1 MSVVTVQ
8 LGQCGN
14 QIGSQFFSAVANDLH
29 SSPNSRLFGDYDD
42 ECVDRFFSV
51 DDRGKWTARAVMVDT
66 EPKVIAQTAA
76 EARRSGIWKYANR
89 SDVCER
95 RGSGNNWACGYC
107 VHGRRAA
114 GPTLEAVRRAV
125 ESCDHFAGFVAHM
138 SLAGGTGS
146 GLGSYLTRRLRDDYP
161 HCFIVNQVIWPYSA
175 GEVIVQNYNAILSL
189 AHLYQSADVVF
200 AVENDAVHG
209 ICTRLLAIP
218 KVSFSDINRVIARQL
233 ALSVVPACPPN
244 SSSLIHSHIG
254 DMLEQLV
261 AHPAYKL
268 VTIRSIPHVSD
279 RSVDY
284 TSYQWPALLRH
295 LRQMLIANATME
307 EGINWQVKTHSEDR
321 SRSLS
326 NHLILRGKDVDSAD
340 PSAFRDPSIYSR
352 QSSSLGCR
360 VSVWTHGRSFGQRE
374 KTAVLLSN
382 GQSSVIDSLDCTV
395 GRAWNMFAS
404 RAYLHQ
410 YTHRGLEENDF
421 VDCFAAL
428 EQILADYR
436 QLSAV

>member
-1 MSVVTVQ
+1 
-8 LGQCGN
+8 
-14 QIGSQFFSAVANDLH
+14 
-29 SSPNSRLFGDYDD
+29 
-42 ECVDRFFSV
+42 
-51 DDRGKWTARAVMVDT
+51 MVDT
-66 EPKVIAQTAA
+66 EPKVIAQAAA
-76 EARRSGIWKYANR
+76 EARRSGIWRYADR

-125 ESCDHFAGFVAHM
+125 ESCDRFTGFMTHM

-200 AVENDAVHG
+200 AIENDTIHN

-233 ALSVVPACPPN
+233 ALCLVPACATD
-244 SSSLIHSHIG
+244 SKSLIRSHIG

-268 VTIRSIPHVSD
+268 VTVRSIPHVSD

-295 LRQMLIANATME
+295 LRQMLIAKATME
-307 EGINWQVKTHSEDR
+307 EGINWQVKPQSEDC

-326 NHLILRGKDVDSAD
+326 NHLILRGKDVDTAD
-340 PSAFRDPSIYSR
+340 PSAFHDPSIYSR
-352 QSSSLGCR
+352 LSSITGCAA
-360 VSVWTHGRSFGQRE
+360 SFWTHRRPFGERE
-374 KTAVLLSN
+374 KSAVLLSN
-382 GQSSVIDSLDCTV
+382 GQSSVIDSLDRTV

-410 YTHRGLEENDF
+410 YTSRGLDENDF

-436 QLSAV
+436 QLGTTTGS